1 MNARHPNSA
10 FIIQHSSFIIHP
22 VYVAAPTHR
31 SIAVFRAHPVT
42 LWVAA
47 FAALVLQTY
56 LPLKV
61 PLARLVDLPL
71 LVTIYFALLRR
82 SRLSSIALGTTLG
95 LLQDALSHGYI
106 GMFGMA
112 KALVGYLAAW
122 ASVKFDP
129 EHTVTRFGVV
139 GALVL
144 IHNLFMSALEQLL
157 PTPPPLQPL
166 DLVSAALL
174 NVAIALIVFLGL
186 DYFKRPA

>member
-1 MNARHPNSA
+1 
-10 FIIQHSSFIIHP
+10 
-22 VYVAAPTHR
+22 
-31 SIAVFRAHPVT
+31 
-42 LWVAA
+42 VAA

-82 SRLSSIALGTTLG
+82 SRLSAIALGTTLG

-129 EHTVTRFGVV
+129 EHTATRFGVV

-157 PTPPPLQPL
+157 PTPPPFQPL

-174 NVAIALIVFLGL
+174 NVAIALVVFLGL

>member
-1 MNARHPNSA
+1 M
-10 FIIQHSSFIIHP
+10 
-22 VYVAAPTHR
+22 AAPTHR
-31 SIAVFRAHPVT
+31 SIAVFRAHPAT

-47 FAALVLQTY
+47 FAALLLQTY

-82 SRLSSIALGTTLG
+82 SRLFSLGLGTTLG

-112 KALVGYLAAW
+112 KALVAYLAAW
-122 ASVKFDP
+122 ASIKFDP
-129 EHTVTRFGVV
+129 EHPVTRFGVV

-157 PTPPPLQPL
+157 PTPPPFQPL
-166 DLVSAALL
+166 DLASAALL
-174 NVAIALIVFLGL
+174 NVAIALVVFREGLGFGIR
-186 DYFKRPA
+186 DSGFGAQFPQNSTVRRRP

>member
-1 MNARHPNSA
+1 
-10 FIIQHSSFIIHP
+10 
-22 VYVAAPTHR
+22 
-31 SIAVFRAHPVT
+31 
-42 LWVAA
+42 
-47 FAALVLQTY
+47 
-56 LPLKV
+56 
-61 PLARLVDLPL
+61 
-71 LVTIYFALLRR
+71 
-82 SRLSSIALGTTLG
+82 
-95 LLQDALSHGYI
+95 
-106 GMFGMA
+106 MA

-157 PTPPPLQPL
+157 PTPPSLQPL

>member
-82 SRLSSIALGTTLG
+82 SKLFSLGLGTTLG

-112 KALVGYLAAW
+112 KALVAYLAAW
-122 ASVKFDP
+122 ASIKFDP
-129 EHTVTRFGVV
+129 EHPVTRFGVV

-157 PTPPPLQPL
+157 PTPPPFQPL
-166 DLVSAALL
+166 DLASAALL
-174 NVAIALIVFLGL
+174 NVAIALVVFLGL

>member
-1 MNARHPNSA
+1 LD
-10 FIIQHSSFIIHP
+10 
-22 VYVAAPTHR
+22 VAAPTHR
-31 SIAVFRAHPVT
+31 SIAVFRVHPVI

-56 LPLKV
+56 LPLRV

-71 LVTIYFALLRR
+71 LVTVYFALLRR
-82 SRLSSIALGTTLG
+82 SRLFAICLGTTLG

-122 ASVKFDP
+122 ASIKFDP
-129 EHTVTRFGVV
+129 EHTLTQFGVV
-139 GALVL
+139 AALVL
-144 IHNLFMSALEQLL
+144 IHNLFMSALEQML
-157 PTPPPLQPL
+157 PSPPPLQPW
-166 DLVSAALL
+166 DLASATLL
-174 NVAIALIVFLGL
+174 NVAIALLVFVVI